1 MIIKTLTNISG
12 EIWAQDENRLLIKN
26 IKIANKHNVQLLLE
40 IKLIKNM
47 RCYFMLIKAVKL
59 TITHSYN
66 VSVKQTLMLF
76 VLLCAWKTCTRS
88 LKK

>member
-47 RCYFMLIKAVKL
+47 RCYFMLI
-59 TITHSYN
+59 N
-66 VSVKQTLMLF
+66 
-76 VLLCAWKTCTRS
+76 
-88 LKK
+88 